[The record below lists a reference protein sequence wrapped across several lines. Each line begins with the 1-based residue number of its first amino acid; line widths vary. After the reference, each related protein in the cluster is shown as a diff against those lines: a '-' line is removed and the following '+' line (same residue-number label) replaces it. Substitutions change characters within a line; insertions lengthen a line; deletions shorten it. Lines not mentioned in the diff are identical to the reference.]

1 MRWYSA
7 ASNGWPATANSRNR
21 KLPDP
26 DVDVLTGALARA
38 LSRHLPQD
46 AAGCR
51 IVAGFSGGRDS
62 VALLA
67 GLQALQPRWG
77 YRLSACHVHHGLSP
91 QADDWQAF
99 CQDYCQ
105 RLGVA
110 LTVYRVC
117 VPADSPEGLEA
128 AARRVRY
135 EAFTALEADW
145 LALAHH
151 QGDLA
156 ETWLFNLLRGA
167 GLAGLRGMPQVRPL
181 RPGLNLIRPLLQVC
195 RHDIEAYLAARG
207 EAWVEDES
215 NAETRFARNFLRRQV
230 LPLLHQRFPAV
241 QERLAVT
248 AAHIEEAQ
256 GLLDE
261 LALVDLAG
269 NVPRFP
275 LPLAVLAG
283 LSEPRGRNVLRFLL
297 AQQGV
302 MIPAEVRLKE
312 ALRQLLTA
320 RPDRHPAVSLGTH
333 VLVRVRREVRLEKT
347 G

>member
-1 MRWYSA
+1 
-7 ASNGWPATANSRNR
+7 
-21 KLPDP
+21 
-26 DVDVLTGALARA
+26 
-38 LSRHLPQD
+38 
-46 AAGCR
+46 
-51 IVAGFSGGRDS
+51 
-62 VALLA
+62 
-67 GLQALQPRWG
+67 
-77 YRLSACHVHHGLSP
+77 LSP

-207 EAWVEDES
+207 EAW
-215 NAETRFARNFLRRQV
+215 LRMRAMPRPGLPAIFCAGRCCPCCTSVFRQCRSDW
-230 LPLLHQRFPAV
+230 P
-241 QERLAVT
+241 
-248 AAHIEEAQ
+248 
-256 GLLDE
+256 
-261 LALVDLAG
+261 
-269 NVPRFP
+269 
-275 LPLAVLAG
+275 
-283 LSEPRGRNVLRFLL
+283 
-297 AQQGV
+297 
-302 MIPAEVRLKE
+302 
-312 ALRQLLTA
+312 
-320 RPDRHPAVSLGTH
+320 
-333 VLVRVRREVRLEKT
+333 
-347 G
+347 